1 MNNKLKITW
10 MLLVM
15 KFLHHILWIVDDLQE
30 PYKHGGKSTEELYDE
45 FKKVKKQLKENL
57 NK

>member
-15 KFLHHILWIVDDLQE
+15 KFLHHILWIVDELQE
-30 PYKHGGKSTEELYDE
+30 PYRQRDKFTEELYDE
-45 FKKVKKQLKENL
+45 YEKVKKQLKENL
-57 NK
+57 NR